1 MNRLGIV
8 FLRST
13 SILRTITAAGGSG
26 PLHCIYAVRRQG
38 QAAVDIEERE
48 RYRRELLLHYALV
61 EAALLAQ
68 PQTLVIVEM
77 LADLKRSRERVLALS
92 S

>member
-1 MNRLGIV
+1 M
-8 FLRST
+8 
-13 SILRTITAAGGSG
+13 
-26 PLHCIYAVRRQG
+26 
-38 QAAVDIEERE
+38 DIEERE